1 MINTW
6 SNEKKLKR
14 EINKTSQKRNVFV
27 QINDVKIKLQL
38 DTGSDIAI
46 INKQTWRK
54 MGEPS
59 LLTSDKVA
67 S

>member
-1 MINTW
+1 M
-6 SNEKKLKR
+6 
-14 EINKTSQKRNVFV
+14 